1 MRCGA
6 AYDRSLTIKTVTPM
20 THAEDDA
27 YLLLMDRHI
36 EELKLRL
43 EALRELIIEMVAR
56 DEDTTSQSELLC
68 TLLRAIES
76 MKAIRTAEMA
86 ALAQSKLK
94 PEPGL
99 RP

>member
-1 MRCGA
+1 MHSSA
-6 AYDRSLTIKTVTPM
+6 AYDRSLIIKTVTPM
-20 THAEDDA
+20 THAEDNA

-43 EALRELIIEMVAR
+43 DALRELIIEMVAR
-56 DEDTTSQSELLC
+56 DEDTASQSELLC

-76 MKAIRTAEMA
+76 MKAIRAAEMA
-86 ALAQSKLK
+86 ALAPSKPK
-94 PEPGL
+94 PAPGL